1 MDRSLTMLHI
11 LRHTPQDTSRFA
23 SSLRVMG
30 PKQGLLLIED
40 GVYALLPRT
49 TALSALQLLPASV
62 RLYALET
69 DVIARGLAMDDVPK
83 RVTLVDYPTFV
94 QLCTQYDKVL
104 SW

>member
-1 MDRSLTMLHI
+1 MLHV
-11 LRHTPQDTSRFA
+11 LRHAPQDSSRFA

-40 GVYALLPRT
+40 GIYALLPRT

-62 RLYALET
+62 RLYALES
-69 DVIARGLAMDDVPK
+69 DVVARGMAMDDIPK
-83 RVTLVDYPTFV
+83 RVSLIDYPTFV
-94 QLCTQYDKVL
+94 QLCTQYSKVL